1 MSEANESVP
10 ERSRGIL
17 RAVFEYVLIVVG
29 AALNAL
35 ALDLFLMPN
44 EVVAGGVTGLAV
56 IAQLTL
62 HIPFG
67 VGLLAMNIPLLV
79 VQWRLLGGV
88 RTFARTVVGVVSL
101 ALFTEVFG
109 SLLTAPTTDRLLII
123 AYGGVLAGVG
133 LALVFHGRGTTGGD
147 DILAR
152 LCNRY
157 LGWSI
162 GRTMLAV
169 NALVYGLAGLLYGP
183 EPAMVALL
191 LSFVMSRTLDTVLHG
206 IASSRAVVI
215 VTEHADDVREG
226 VVTVLGRGLTMLPA
240 TGGYTGRDKTMLYA
254 VVPRADIQRLKLRVL
269 DRDPAAFITVLTPQ
283 EAVGGFHLVQS
294 Q

>member
-1 MSEANESVP
+1 MSEANDPVP
-10 ERSRGIL
+10 ERKRGIL
-17 RAVFEYVLIVVG
+17 RAVFEYALIIVG

-35 ALDLFLMPN
+35 ALDLFLIPN

-56 IAQLTL
+56 IARLTL

-88 RTFARTVVGVVSL
+88 RTFGRTVVGVTSL
-101 ALFTEVFG
+101 AVFTEVFG
-109 SLLTAPTTDRLLII
+109 SLLVAPTTDRLLII

-133 LALVFHGRGTTGGD
+133 LALVFHGRGTTGGA

-169 NALVYGLAGLLYGP
+169 NALVYGLAGVLYGP

-215 VTEHADDVREG
+215 VTEHADEVREG